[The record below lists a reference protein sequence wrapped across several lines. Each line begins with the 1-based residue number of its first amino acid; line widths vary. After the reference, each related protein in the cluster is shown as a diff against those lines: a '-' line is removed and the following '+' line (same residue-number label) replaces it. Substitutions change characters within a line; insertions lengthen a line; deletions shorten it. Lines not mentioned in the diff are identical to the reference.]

1 MLTVGKSGEGN
12 KMGMFIGELVALSM
26 MAFALGMD
34 AFSVALG
41 MGLLRLRLKQIFYIG
56 ITIGIFHII
65 MPLLGMFVGRF
76 LSYQLG
82 SIASYIGGVLLL
94 MLGIQMIVT
103 SFRKE
108 NDSFISPMG
117 IGLIFFAFSVS
128 LDSFSVGLSLGIYGV
143 RTLLTIVLFGLFS
156 MVLTWIG
163 LMLGRHFQQW
173 LGAYSE
179 ALGGSI
185 LFAFGLKLLFSF

>member
-1 MLTVGKSGEGN
+1 MN
-12 KMGMFIGELVALSM
+12 MFIGEIIALSM

-56 ITIGIFHII
+56 VTIGLFHII
-65 MPLLGMFVGRF
+65 MPLFGMFVGRF
-76 LSYQLG
+76 LSRQFG
-82 SIASYIGGVLLL
+82 SIASYIGGALLL
-94 MLGIQMIVT
+94 LLGIQMIVA
-103 SFRKE
+103 SFKKE
-108 NDSFISPMG
+108 GDSSISPRG

-128 LDSFSVGLSLGIYGV
+128 LDSFSVGLSLGIFGA
-143 RTLLTIVLFGLFS
+143 RTMLTILLFGFFS
-156 MVLTWIG
+156 MVLTWGG

-173 LGAYSE
+173 LGVYSE

-185 LFAFGLKLLFSF
+185 LLAFGLKLLFSF

>member
-1 MLTVGKSGEGN
+1 MS
-12 KMGMFIGELVALSM
+12 MFIGEIVALSM

-56 ITIGIFHII
+56 VMIGLFHIL
-65 MPLLGMFVGRF
+65 MPLFGMAVGRF
-76 LSYQLG
+76 LSRQFG
-82 SIASYIGGVLLL
+82 SIASYIGGALLL
-94 MLGIQMIVT
+94 ILGIQMIVA
-103 SFRKE
+103 SFKKE
-108 NDSFISPMG
+108 SDTLISPRGMR
-117 IGLIFFAFSVS
+117 LIFFALSVS
-128 LDSFSVGLSLGIYGV
+128 LDSFSVGLSLGIFGA
-143 RTLLTIVLFGLFS
+143 RTMLTILLFGFFS
-156 MVLTWIG
+156 MMLTWGG

-185 LFAFGLKLLFSF
+185 LLAFGLKLLLSF